1 MLSCRG
7 FAAAES
13 YRYIVVE
20 TSFDSDVTISI
31 SSDLSTSF
39 DDGCMNFSSDYL
51 YLSLPLSMVKGWSY
65 REKDPVSNLESAAS
79 DNISLTDT
87 GDTIT
92 INGLPDNSKIL
103 ISDLDGR
110 LIDST
115 VVSGEYILSL
125 DKLVKGIYVIVVNGR
140 TFKITVNR

>member
-1 MLSCRG
+1 
-7 FAAAES
+7 
-13 YRYIVVE
+13 
-20 TSFDSDVTISI
+20 
-31 SSDLSTSF
+31 
-39 DDGCMNFSSDYL
+39 
-51 YLSLPLSMVKGWSY
+51 MVKGWSY